1 MSNYV
6 SPWDALEAIARMKI
20 TPDTNHAELC
30 TLMIAIARRALD
42 AAKINI
48 IAITEAEMTDLDR
61 FLLGYM
67 VCERGRKCG
76 EDHRPPGASQP
87 R

>member
-61 FLLGYM
+61 FLLGLHGLRARSQ
-67 VCERGRKCG
+67 VWRRPSPSWRK
-76 EDHRPPGASQP
+76 PA
-87 R
+87 